1 MDSVSILFGGPA
13 RVKLMRL
20 FLMNPETVFSV
31 ADIAVRARIEARAVR
46 KELPTLIKAGLVEKA
61 TSVVEVPV
69 RNKKGKPKKQ
79 RIPGFRFDPL
89 FKEAGHLRN
98 LLAPTNAVHADDVVK
113 RFRDA
118 GKLKLVVLSGFFIG
132 DETSRAD
139 LLIVGDQLKLP
150 VLERSLRI
158 LESEIGK
165 ELSYA
170 FFDTKDF
177 LYRLD
182 VSDKFVRDVL
192 DYPHEKAWNRMG
204 EVL

>member
-1 MDSVSILFGGPA
+1 MEPVAILFGGPA

-20 FLMNPETVFSV
+20 FLMNPETVFS
-31 ADIAVRARIEARAVR
+31 AGEIATRTRIEVRAVR
-46 KELPTLIKAGLVEKA
+46 KELPTLLKAGLISKA
-61 TSVVEVPV
+61 TSIIEVPA
-69 RNKKGKPKKQ
+69 RNKKAKPKKQ
-79 RIPGFRFDPL
+79 RIPGFRFDPT

-98 LLAPTNAVHADDVVK
+98 LLAPSGAVQADDVVK

-139 LLIVGDQLKLP
+139 LLVVGDQLKLP
-150 VLERSLRI
+150 VLERSLKI

-182 VSDKFVRDVL
+182 VSDKFVRDIL

-204 EVL
+204 EGL

>member
-1 MDSVSILFGGPA
+1 M
-13 RVKLMRL
+13 KLMRL

-31 ADIAVRARIEARAVR
+31 GDIAARVRIEARVAR
-46 KELPTLIKAGLVEKA
+46 KELPVLIKAGLVEKA
-61 TSVVEVPV
+61 TAVVEVPA
-69 RNKKGKPKKQ
+69 RTKKGKSQKQ
-79 RIPGFRFDPL
+79 RISGFRFDPS

-98 LLAPTNAVHADDVVK
+98 LLAPTGAVHADDVVK

-118 GKLKLVVLSGFFIG
+118 GKLKLVVLAGFFIG

-139 LLIVGDQLKLP
+139 LLVVGDQLKLP
-150 VLERSLRI
+150 ILERSLRV

-192 DYPHEKAWNRMG
+192 DYPHEKALNRMG
-204 EVL
+204 EAL

>member
-1 MDSVSILFGGPA
+1 MDSVSILFGGA
-13 RVKLMRL
+13 LRVKLMRL
-20 FLMNPETVFSV
+20 FLMNPEAVFST
-31 ADIAVRARIEARAVR
+31 ADIASRARAESRAVR
-46 KELPTLIKAGLVEKA
+46 KELPALLKAGLIGKA
-61 TSVVEVPV
+61 MTVVETPS
-69 RNKKGKPKKQ
+69 RTKGGKSKKT
-79 RIPGFRFDPL
+79 RVPGFRFDPS
-89 FKEAGHLRN
+89 FKEAAHLRN
-98 LLAPTNAVHADDVVK
+98 LLAPTNAVQSDDVVK

-118 GKLKLVVLSGFFIG
+118 GKLKLVVLAGFFIG

-139 LLIVGDQLKLP
+139 LLVVGDQLKLP
-150 VLERSLRI
+150 ILERSLRV

-182 VSDKFVRDVL
+182 VSDKFIRDVL
-192 DYPHEKAWNRMG
+192 DYPHEKALNRMG